1 MKIGIGLPNTV
12 PGTTGAQLTEW
23 ARRADGASFSTLG
36 TIDRIAYPNVE
47 PLIALGAAAAVTERI
62 GLATSILIAPYRE
75 NATIIAKQ
83 AASVHHISG
92 GRMTLGIAVGGRE
105 DDYTV
110 ADVDFDSRGGENF
123 EAMLARIR
131 AVWAGSEASSGASE
145 HDGVGPNVAASPPQL
160 IVGGSI
166 DATFRR
172 AADYGDGWIMGGGTP
187 DAFAAGKA
195 KLERAWEEAGRES
208 APRTMG
214 LAYFALGDEAAAS
227 SDAYLRDYYAFLG
240 DAAEMVASSA
250 AKDPETVK
258 AYIAGFEQA
267 GCDEFILFPGFPDP
281 DQVDRLAEVAL

>member
-23 ARRADGASFSTLG
+23 ARRADGAGFSTLG
-36 TIDRIAYPNVE
+36 TVDRIAYPNIE
-47 PLIALGAAAAVTERI
+47 PLIALAAAAAVTERI

-105 DDYTV
+105 DDYAV
-110 ADVDFDSRGGENF
+110 AGVDFDSRGGENF

-131 AVWAGSEASSGASE
+131 AVWSGSNASSGAPE
-145 HDGVGPNVAASPPQL
+145 HEGVGPNVAPSPPDL

-166 DATFRR
+166 DAAFRR
-172 AADYGDGWIMGGGTP
+172 AAEYGDGWIMGGGTP
-187 DAFAAGKA
+187 DAFVESKA
-195 KLERAWEEAGRES
+195 KLDRAWKEAGREGT
-208 APRTMG
+208 PRTMG
-214 LAYFALGDEAAAS
+214 LGYFALGDEASAN

-250 AKDPETVK
+250 AKDADTVK
-258 AYIAGFEQA
+258 AYIAGFEGA
-267 GCDEFILFPGFPDP
+267 GCDEFLLFPGSPDP
-281 DQVDRLAEVAL
+281 EQVDRLAEVAL